1 MRIAVF
7 LSILLALGACAGPRA
22 AQAPSGVVDVSIIA
36 FNDFHGALQ
45 PPKEAVPTIATGG
58 GETRVPA
65 GGAAYLASAVRRLRE
80 KNPNSVVVSA
90 GDLISASQFVSA
102 QFLDEPTIVAM
113 NMIGLDF
120 NAVGNHEFD
129 RGEAELR
136 RMQAGGCEQHTRAL
150 PCRVDADFS
159 GARFRFLAANVRGRG
174 GDTIFPA
181 YGMRSFGSGGAQV
194 QVAFIG
200 LTLEGTPSLVTPAG
214 VAGLSFADEADT
226 INALIP
232 RLRAEGADAIVVLIH
247 EGLSFPKE
255 YDLGGCAS
263 MEGDLMPILARLDSE
278 VDLVV
283 SGHSHD
289 SYICDHG
296 RVDPSRPFLVT
307 SAARRGTMLTH
318 ITLAVDPVRGV
329 VDRRAEQLIVQGEG
343 FQGPAGAVELSAGHT
358 RFERDRSVERL
369 VDRYAAASA
378 AIGARVVGRLAAP
391 ALRDEAPSG
400 ESVLGNLIADAGL
413 AATRDPKTGGAQ
425 IAFMNQTGVRNDLV
439 PGVGGAVT
447 FGQLF
452 EAQPFGNTWVV
463 KSMTGR
469 QIRGVL
475 EQQFE
480 SGTNMV
486 ARRMMLV
493 PSAGLTYAYDLTR
506 PAGQRIID
514 LRLNGVPVAEEQ
526 VYRVAM
532 NSFLAAGGDSFTLF
546 REGSNPLDGA
556 SDVEALE
563 RYLGAARL
571 LTPPRTDRITRLDAP
586 PPTR

>member
-1 MRIAVF
+1 MRTALI
-7 LSILLALGACAGPRA
+7 LSLSLTLGACVGPRA
-22 AQAPSGVVDVSIIA
+22 SQTTSAPVRISIIA

-45 PPKEAVPTIATGG
+45 PPREAVPTIAAGG

-65 GGAAYLASAVRRLRE
+65 GGAAYLASAVRGLRE
-80 KNPNSVVVSA
+80 RSPNSVVVSA
-90 GDLISASQFVSA
+90 GDLISASQLVSA
-102 QFLDEPTIVAM
+102 QFLDEPTILAM

-136 RMQAGGCEQHTRAL
+136 RMQSGGCEQHTRAQ
-150 PCRVDADFS
+150 PCRVDAGFP
-159 GARFRFLAANVRGRG
+159 GARFRFLAANVRGSG
-174 GDTIFPA
+174 GETIFPA
-181 YGMRSFGSGGAQV
+181 YGMRSFGSGEAQV

-200 LTLEGTPSLVTPAG
+200 LTLEETPTLVTPAG

-232 RLRAEGADAIVVLIH
+232 GLRAQGADAIVVLIH
-247 EGLSFPKE
+247 QGLSFPKE

-263 MEGDLMPILARLDSE
+263 MEGDLMQILGRLDPE

-283 SGHSHD
+283 SGHTHD
-289 SYICDHG
+289 SYICDYS
-296 RVDPSRPFLVT
+296 RIDPSRPFLVT
-307 SAARRGTMLTH
+307 SAARRGTMLTQ

-343 FQGPAGAVELSAGHT
+343 FQGPAGAIELSAGHP
-358 RFERDRSVERL
+358 RFERHPGVEQL
-369 VDRYAAASA
+369 VARYAAASA
-378 AIGARVVGRLAAP
+378 ALGARVVGRLAAP
-391 ALRDEAPSG
+391 ALREEAPSG

-413 AATRDPKTGGAQ
+413 AATRDPQSGGAR
-425 IAFMNQTGVRNDLV
+425 IAFMNQTGVRNDIV
-439 PGVGGAVT
+439 PGEGGAVT

-480 SGTNMV
+480 SGTNTV
-486 ARRMMLV
+486 KRPMMLL

-514 LRLNGVPVAEEQ
+514 LRLDGVPMAEEQ

-532 NSFLAAGGDSFTLF
+532 NSFLAAGGDNFTIF
-546 REGSNPLDGA
+546 REGTDPFEGA
-556 SDVEALE
+556 PDVEALE
-563 RYLGAARL
+563 RYLAAAGRV
-571 LTPPRTDRITRLDAP
+571 TPPMPDRIKRLDAP
-586 PPTR
+586 PPRG